1 MDKLQQL
8 QNNLDE
14 LRDYMMKPIVDEVN
28 PLRGRVI
35 TIAMNYYEKIHK
47 PFTELLKELGLNENP
62 TDYIIDEGEEY
73 DR

>member
-8 QNNLDE
+8 QKNLDE
-14 LRDYMMKPIVDEVN
+14 FKASVYTPIFEDKCAYRLRIVIMVKNFE
-28 PLRGRVI
+28 
-35 TIAMNYYEKIHK
+35 EKIHK

-62 TDYIIDEGEEY
+62 TDYIIGEEY